1 MNKSPP
7 AKSGHRTGVQKVT
20 VAATEAGR
28 RIDNFIASHLK
39 NLPKSKIYK
48 ILRRGE
54 VRVNGSRAKQ
64 GYRLKEGDVVRLPPV
79 QMDAE
84 PSAGAAIPAGAIERL
99 LQNILYED
107 DGLVVLN
114 KPAGLAVHGG
124 SGIAY
129 GVIDMLRAGRRD
141 DRLELVHRLDRDTSG
156 CLLLAKDMA
165 VLRSLHDA
173 LRAGEIRKGYTAL
186 LKGRLQ
192 QPELNID
199 EPLSRQKKRA
209 GERKVIIDAAGK
221 PSATQI
227 RRRQLMASATLVD
240 VNLLT
245 GRTHQIR
252 VHAADA
258 GYPLAGD
265 EKYGDWD
272 FNKDLRRLGLKRLFL
287 HAARLEL
294 PDRQLTVEAPL
305 PDDLNAVIDKLS

>member
-7 AKSGHRTGVQKVT
+7 ARNSHKTGVQKVT
-20 VAATEAGR
+20 VSTAEAGR

-64 GYRLKEGDVVRLPPV
+64 GYRLAAGDVVRLPPV
-79 QMDAE
+79 QLEIDA
-84 PSAGAAIPAGAIERL
+84 AAAAAIPVGAIQRL
-99 LQNILYED
+99 LDNILYED
-107 DGLVVLN
+107 EGIVVLN

-129 GVIDMLRAGRRD
+129 GVIDMLRAGRCD

-173 LRAGEIRKGYTAL
+173 LRAGKVRKGYIAL
-186 LKGRLQ
+186 LKGQLQ
-192 QPELNID
+192 RRELNID
-199 EPLSRQKKRA
+199 EPLSRQKTAA

-221 PSATQI
+221 PSATHI
-227 RRRQLMASATLVD
+227 RRCQELESATLAD
-240 VNLLT
+240 INLLT

-265 EKYGDWD
+265 DKYGDWA
-272 FNKDLRRLGLKRLFL
+272 FNKKLRRLGLKRLFL

-294 PDRQLTVEAPL
+294 PDHQLTLEAPL
-305 PDDLNAVIDKLS
+305 PDDLNAVIERLS